1 MMSGNSSSL
10 SLEARLLN
18 LESKLGVV
26 NPLVTKSD
34 IAGRLDT
41 VKQQIDVLTTASFR
55 ETWAEIQNLLV
66 DLDPGMALTHQQQP
80 LLYRRQE
87 VLAAASSLEN
97 DMRELSTMM
106 HLLKQGQ
113 TNTATTTS
121 SGGTTTTATNT
132 ANSVGSLLREDQVT
146 QAPILTNFTIS
157 PEEERRL
164 DALRLTLQD
173 MQGRVQALMGRTDQL
188 LESYHTVMAAA
199 SEKIVMAD
207 EAIAQKS

>member
-41 VKQQIDVLTTASFR
+41 VQQRIDVLTTASFR
-55 ETWAEIQNLLV
+55 ETWAEIQKLLV

-113 TNTATTTS
+113 TTATTST
-121 SGGTTTTATNT
+121 GGTTTATNT
-132 ANSVGSLLREDQVT
+132 ANSAGSLLREDQVT